1 MAVNPDRL
9 AGSLICIGVTVG
21 LSASMASLAIVLG
34 ARSFALVLLLSAYSF
49 RKRKESWLLAAAVV
63 WFAALGAFE
72 SFLFFFFFFRGYN
85 AFLLG
90 GYYWFAAIP
99 ILGMAPAVAG
109 GGITHLSHRPGRG
122 PALQPLSAS
131 ESRGRHNLLAEVH
144 A

>member
-9 AGSLICIGVTVG
+9 AGTLICIGGTVG
-21 LSASMASLAIVLG
+21 LIGSIASLAIFLG
-34 ARSFALVLLLSAYSF
+34 APSFALVLLLSAYSF

-90 GYYWFAAIP
+90 GYYWLAAIP
-99 ILGMAPAVAG
+99 ILGMALAVAG
-109 GGITHLSHRPGRG
+109 GVVTLLPRRP
-122 PALQPLSAS
+122 
-131 ESRGRHNLLAEVH
+131 
-144 A
+144 